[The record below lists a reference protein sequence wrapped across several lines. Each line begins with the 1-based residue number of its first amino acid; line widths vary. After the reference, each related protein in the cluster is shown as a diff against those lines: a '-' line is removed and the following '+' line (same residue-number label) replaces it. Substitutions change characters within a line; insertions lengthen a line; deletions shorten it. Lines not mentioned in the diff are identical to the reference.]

1 MNAGSIQTMS
11 GTMMMI
17 TMTGAMT
24 AAIGTIPMM
33 MAMIATTAIM
43 VTMIVT
49 GITGITKMNA
59 IMTIPV
65 MTITTAGRSAVT
77 ILSRQKKA
85 CVKNG
90 LRTKD
95 WKQQSRSLIR
105 IISPV
110 SR

>member
-17 TMTGAMT
+17 TMTGTMT
-24 AAIGTIPMM
+24 AVIRTIPMVV
-33 MAMIATTAIM
+33 ATIATTAIM

-49 GITGITKMNA
+49 GIAGITKVNA
-59 IMTIPV
+59 ITTIRV
-65 MTITTAGRSAVT
+65 MTITSAGRSAVT
-77 ILSRQKKA
+77 ILSRQKKVCA
-85 CVKNG
+85 KNG